1 MENVIH
7 LLSLRNHLGEGP
19 LWVHEENALYWVDIE
34 RGAYLRYLPASGRV
48 ERVEIGTTLGVM
60 RLRQSGGMVMA
71 SGNGFQFWDPVSRRL
86 TPIVNP
92 EAGKIEG
99 RLNDGMID
107 PQGRFWAGT
116 MAPGFTSALYRLDP
130 DLSLHQMES
139 GIGISNGLG
148 WSLDSREM
156 YFTDSRKKIIYAYD
170 FDPVSGEIS
179 NRRNLIATPDEA
191 GSPDGMTVD
200 SEGFIWSAR
209 WGGWKL
215 SRYDPQGKLEREV
228 VMPVEFPT
236 SCAFGGAD
244 LDQLYI
250 TSAWMELGEDR
261 KDTQPWSGDLFM
273 MQSPF
278 RGLPERKFAG

>member
-19 LWVHEENALYWVDIE
+19 LWVHEENVLYWVDIE
-34 RGAYLRYLPASGRV
+34 RGAYLRYLPASGWV

-148 WSLDSREM
+148 WSLDNREM

-170 FDPVSGEIS
+170 LDPVSGEIS